1 MKYHFC
7 TIASPDYL
15 PFVQTLCYSL
25 NKQSSDTVLHVLLT
39 ANDKPDAVGGAL
51 HYYVPGDLPGESVK
65 EIVHKY
71 RLNNDHLRWALKPAF
86 LSHLLAELDKVIYLD
101 NDIYFYKPFDFLFE
115 QLDQCSL
122 LLTPH
127 YFPFYPY
134 PNEELF
140 KSNYQIGLFNA
151 GFIGASKKANS
162 ILKWW
167 SDVCL
172 HNIENNFCEGFFV
185 DQRYLDLSIIIDEG
199 VRILRHPGCNVGS
212 WNMHQSKRSDVNGE
226 ILIEGRFPIVFIHFN
241 NETIKHILIGNDR
254 LLTAYYKE
262 YENAFCISGHKLNEF
277 KNYTPKLH
285 PLAQIKRRMRLRTRI
300 KGMFFRLYQK
310 L

>member
-15 PFVQTLCYSL
+15 PFVQTLCNSL
-25 NKQSSDTVLHVLLT
+25 RTQNSDTVLHVLLT
-39 ANDKPDAVGGAL
+39 AKDKPDAADGIL
-51 HYYVPGDLPGESVK
+51 HYYVPEDLSGETAL

-71 RLNNDHLRWALKPAF
+71 HLNNDHLRWALKPAF
-86 LSHLLAELDKVIYLD
+86 LSHLLAEHDKVIYLD
-101 NDIYFYKPFDFLFE
+101 NDIYFYKSFDFLFE

-167 SDVCL
+167 SDACL
-172 HNIENNFCEGFFV
+172 YNIENNFSEGYFV

-212 WNMHQSKRSDVNGE
+212 WNMHQSRRSNVNGE
-226 ILIEGRFPIVFIHFN
+226 ILIGGKYPIVFIHFN
-241 NETIKHILIGNDR
+241 NETIKHILNGNDR
-254 LLTAYYKE
+254 LLMSYYKK
-262 YENAFCISGHKLNEF
+262 YENAFSMSGHNLNEF
-277 KNYTPKLH
+277 KYYTSKPYHLT
-285 PLAQIKRRMRLRTRI
+285 QIKRGLRLRTRI
-300 KGMFFRLYQK
+300 KGILFRLYQK